1 MLVTVIVKIEDI
13 SGERVT
19 STRAV
24 AGTKKQVDAEG
35 ACNLA
40 RRVVFDAWER
50 WDLAHFDCEPF
61 DLPEFPTYMGSDGR
75 EHAEY

>member
-19 STRAV
+19 SMRAV

-40 RRVVFDAWER
+40 RRVVLDAWER
-50 WDLAHFDCEPF
+50 WDLAHFDWEPA
-61 DLPEFPTYMGSDGR
+61 DMPEIPTYVGSVGK
-75 EHAEY
+75 EHGES